1 MEQFTADAESW
12 IDERANGD
20 GPVCLELVEL
30 DMAGANRLEDRL
42 QALAEGGDPVVLD
55 LHGPQ
60 FIDSSGL
67 RVLVGAI
74 PDARRDNRTLVFD
87 GTLSPQV
94 RQIIDLLELRDLFC
108 RRPGLGP
115 RDAVRRAAASADASP
130 TQPRVTGGAGTSAGD

>member
-1 MEQFTADAESW
+1 MEQFTADAEFW

-20 GPVCLELVEL
+20 GRVCLELVGEL

-55 LHGPQ
+55 LHRLQ

-67 RVLVGAI
+67 RVLVGAVT
-74 PDARRDNRTLVFD
+74 DARRDNRTLVFD

-94 RQIIDLLELRDLFC
+94 RQIIDLLELRDLFW
-108 RRPGLGP
+108 PP
-115 RDAVRRAAASADASP
+115 AP
-130 TQPRVTGGAGTSAGD
+130 